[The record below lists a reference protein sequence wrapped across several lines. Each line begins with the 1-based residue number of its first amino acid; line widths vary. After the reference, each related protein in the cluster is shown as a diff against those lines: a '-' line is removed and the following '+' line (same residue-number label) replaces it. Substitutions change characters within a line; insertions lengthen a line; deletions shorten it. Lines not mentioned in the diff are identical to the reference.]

1 MLGLLE
7 TFTLHP
13 EALDVARV
21 REVLDT
27 GVTRE
32 AIRDAFYVAFLFN
45 TLRPT
50 RRHARVGVAGPP
62 VLRQGG
68 ALSLEERLPLTR
80 SIPSATS
87 RPMRIYSH
95 GSGGAIPVA
104 CRVRWRCRR
113 EPVVADRRFA
123 LHCNESS
130 ILARLR
136 YAPFRLACIG
146 LADHSVQRGVRPAA
160 TGLPREHRGPS
171 GGAARAD
178 DASKRRSGSSPVEA
192 GSTFRASTDS
202 AYGSSTRQTVRL
214 V

>member
-1 MLGLLE
+1 MTTLVLDDYRTAPIDEKLRAMLGLLE

-13 EALDVARV
+13 EALDAARI

-50 RRHARVGVAGPP
+50 RRHARLGVAGPP

-95 GSGGAIPVA
+95 GFGDTIQSRA
-104 CRVRWRCRR
+104 
-113 EPVVADRRFA
+113 
-123 LHCNESS
+123 ES
-130 ILARLR
+130 A
-136 YAPFRLACIG
+136 
-146 LADHSVQRGVRPAA
+146 GV
-160 TGLPREHRGPS
+160 
-171 GGAARAD
+171 ARAR
-178 DASKRRSGSSPVEA
+178 ANSSRPTIRVA
-192 GSTFRASTDS
+192 
-202 AYGSSTRQTVRL
+202 L
-214 V
+214 